1 MDQCTVT
8 STCKHYKERIRATA
22 ADSEVFL
29 RAVLSIKKDKVQRS
43 ECTMILPN
51 PTPSPGV
58 RVCVCVFGGGQYG
71 EDEEQERKRK
81 KSKQKSEKKKKKDNT
96 VLLKS

>member
-58 RVCVCVFGGGQYG
+58 CVWGGGQYG
-71 EDEEQERKRK
+71 EDEEQERKRE